1 MKDGIEK
8 YELIVNSY
16 NYERE
21 HGGINGMTP
30 PEKFMN
36 LKTTDINT
44 LKQGKKCQPCWYIV
58 LSTMCGSKTISND
71 KSYLNHYDDLFEN
84 LWKKGIDIE
93 DRIKAIEKGHYINV
107 DLIPNSTESL
117 KFSRGLLNNALS
129 EVLVI
134 LSSATAIFRVENNIG
149 FEIFNNLASNGIKV
163 KILIPLGEELDFKI
177 NHLKSKYTKIEF
189 RNLHT
194 TLKSLIGIIVID
206 REKVLLLEI
215 KNDINKDYIDSMG
228 MTIFIES
235 KSASLSYVSIFDS
248 LWKQSEM
255 YEQLK
260 KAFLQLQIHEKMQR
274 DFINVA
280 AHELR
285 TPIQPILGL
294 SKIVKNKINDNEQ
307 KDLLDIVIKNA
318 NRLKRLTEDILDV
331 TRIEGNKLY
340 LKKESVC
347 LWELLH
353 SIIKELGHILKND
366 NKNTEFKLYFKNIDL
381 NTTFIADKNRIAQV
395 ISNLIDNSIKFI
407 STESEKDGIGGII
420 SIIVEKTKINS
431 NSNKDNTHKIINEI
445 IISIKD
451 NGKGID
457 PEIYPRLFTKFASK
471 SFQGTGLGLY
481 ISKNIVKAHGGK
493 IWGKNNEDGK
503 GATFGFSLPFIS

>member
-1 MKDGIEK
+1 LVKSHIDDGVKMRHVKELLADSFALSDKSFLFTIENV
-8 YELIVNSY
+8 E
-16 NYERE
+16 E
-21 HGGINGMTP
+21 
-30 PEKFMN
+30 
-36 LKTTDINT
+36 
-44 LKQGKKCQPCWYIV
+44 GKKIANV
-58 LSTMCGSKTISND
+58 LSSND
-71 KSYLNHYDDLFEN
+71 KLYLDHYDTIFET

-93 DRIKAIEKGHYINV
+93 ERINDIEEGHYVNV
-107 DLIPNSTESL
+107 DLIPNPKESL
-117 KFSRGLLNNALS
+117 IIFQELFYGIKS
-129 EVLVI
+129 EVLLM
-134 LSSATAIFRVENNIG
+134 LSSTNAFFRIEHNKD
-149 FEIFNNLASNGIKV
+149 FYACEKLTHRGITVKV
-163 KILIPLGEELDFKI
+163 LIPLKIDLLEKI
-177 NHLKSKYTKIEF
+177 NQITLKYPKIEF
-189 RNLHT
+189 RYIITHNEPF
-194 TLKSLIGIIVID
+194 IGITVLD

-215 KNDINKDYIDSMG
+215 KNDTNKDYIESMG

-331 TRIEGNKLY
+331 TRIEGNKLF

-503 GATFGFSLPFIS
+503 GATFGFCLPFIS